1 MTRFAAEDSV
11 AARLMDAAEIVFT
24 TLSST
29 GRRAFAHA
37 RRFDLVLI
45 DEAAQASEM
54 ATLQPLTL
62 ASGKCDSD
70 RRRRDGLVPIDAFIC
85 TPVLPRLPQCGKR
98 NVPLCTSP
106 PLRPH
111 IRRLLGLVDTIH
123 RSTSGSQH

>member
-1 MTRFAAEDSV
+1 MVRSVQEGGTTRFAAEDAI

-29 GRRAFAHA
+29 GRRAFAHT

-62 ASGKCDSD
+62 AAGRCD
-70 RRRRDGLVPIDAFIC
+70 
-85 TPVLPRLPQCGKR
+85 PQ
-98 NVPLCTSP
+98 PLHALCTRSGP
-106 PLRPH
+106 GRRMGWSYHACCARVHDRLR
-111 IRRLLGLVDTIH
+111 GC
-123 RSTSGSQH
+123 G